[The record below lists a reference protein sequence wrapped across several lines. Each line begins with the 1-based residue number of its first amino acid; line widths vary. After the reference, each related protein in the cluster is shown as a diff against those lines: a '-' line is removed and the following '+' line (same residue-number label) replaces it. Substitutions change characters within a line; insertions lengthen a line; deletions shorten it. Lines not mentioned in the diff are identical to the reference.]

1 MSDIKLFKNKKDCC
15 ACGACMNIC
24 PKSAITMQEDEYGF
38 VYPQI
43 DSEKCILCGM
53 CKSVCAYQNTLVAE
67 HEKTVY
73 AAATKDDELIM
84 KSASGG
90 IFAQMAKT
98 VLDDDG
104 IVFGCSLEYENEAL
118 NPKHIWIDSEKDL
131 YKLQG
136 SKYVQSEI
144 SNTYKEVKTFL
155 EEGKK
160 VLFSGTP
167 CQIHGLKSFLKKNY
181 ANLITIDI
189 ICHGVPSAKFFKEY
203 ISHYEHKYNGK
214 IIDYKFRDK
223 KHGQGMLQAF
233 FVAKNNGQKKIVR
246 IDGAKTGYMWEFLN
260 SNTYRENCYE
270 CKYAREDRISDI
282 TIGDF
287 WGVCIEHSSC
297 LAGSEMNKN
306 KGISCVILNTDKGK
320 GFFGSVSDAIT
331 YFKSDIEKAAKHNE
345 QLRHPSKLTYKR
357 KQLLECYK
365 NGGYKEFERYYKKDI
380 GVKALYYWIKGILP
394 SNVKATI
401 RSIIKR

>member
-24 PKSAITMQEDEYGF
+24 PKNAISMHEDEYGF

-43 DSEKCILCGM
+43 DSGKCVSCGM
-53 CKSVCAYQNTLVAE
+53 CKSVCAYQNTRVTE

-90 IFAQMAKT
+90 IFAQMAKA
-98 VLDDDG
+98 VLDDNG
-104 IVFGCSLEYENEAL
+104 IVFGCSLEYENDAL
-118 NPKHIWIDSEKDL
+118 NPKQIWIDAEKDL
-131 YKLQG
+131 YRLQG

-144 SNTYKEVKTFL
+144 GNTYKEAKIFL
-155 EEGKK
+155 EDGKK

-167 CQIHGLKSFLKKNY
+167 CQIHGFKSFLKKDY
-181 ANLITIDI
+181 ADLITIVI
-189 ICHGVPSAKFFKEY
+189 ICHGVPSEKLFKDYINYYEQKFG
-203 ISHYEHKYNGK
+203 GK
-214 IIDYKFRDK
+214 IIDYKFRSK
-223 KHGQGMLQAF
+223 TNGQGYLQVF
-233 FVAKNNGQKKIVR
+233 YVKNRKNRIRIRKKQGENTSYVF
-246 IDGAKTGYMWEFLN
+246 EFLK
-260 SNTYRENCYE
+260 SNTFRENCYE
-270 CKYAREDRISDI
+270 CKYAGVDRISDI
-282 TIGDF
+282 TLGDF
-287 WGVCIEHSSC
+287 WGVYEEHGEQ
-297 LAGSEMNKN
+297 LAENNINKN
-306 KGISCVILNTDKGK
+306 KGISCVILSTDKGK

-357 KQLLECYK
+357 KQLVECYK
-365 NGGYKEFERYYKKDI
+365 NGGNKEFERYYKKEI